1 MPSSETRI
9 GLALVLPLIAL
20 EFFVSA
26 YPIGYSLSLSFTN
39 TNLLARTN
47 QFIGFDNYVA
57 VPSDPDARSAAL
69 ISARFVA
76 ETTALVFLSSL
87 IMALVLNEKIRGQ
100 TLLRVL
106 VILPW
111 ALSEFAVAIVARFFL
126 DSNVGFLNSLLLRL
140 GIFEQPFIFLNISN
154 SVEWLS
160 IFYSWNIAPIGAFFI
175 LSALQTV
182 PEELHKAAKIDGASA
197 IGRFR
202 VVTFPFIKYAVLITI
217 VLATIQSGGA
227 VVIFYA
233 LTGGGPGTASTP
245 VPLYNFRV
253 FFAGLDYGYA
263 SALSWLTLTFIAA
276 ATTTYFYL
284 LTKKR
289 KN

>member
-20 EFFVSA
+20 QFLVSA

-39 TNLLARTN
+39 TNLLTRTN
-47 QFIGFDNYVA
+47 EFVGFANYAA
-57 VPSDPDARSAAL
+57 VLSDSDVGSAAL
-69 ISARFVA
+69 ISARFVT
-76 ETTALVFLSSL
+76 ETTGLVFLSSL

-111 ALSEFAVAIVARFFL
+111 ALSEYAVAIVARFFL
-126 DSNVGFLNSLLLRL
+126 DSNVGFLNSLLVRL
-140 GIFEQPFIFLNISN
+140 GIFKQPFIFLNISN

-197 IGRFR
+197 TRRFR
-202 VVTFPFIKYAVLITI
+202 MVTFPFIKYAVLITI

-227 VVIFYA
+227 IVIFYA

-245 VPLYNFRV
+245 VPLFNFRV

-263 SALSWLTLTFIAA
+263 SAISWMTLMFIAT

-284 LTKKR
+284 LTKR
-289 KN
+289 R